1 MTSLLEFVP
10 CGPDYSLRWEAM
22 EAEYP
27 WLQILRTCPQDP
39 VHHAEGDVGIHTR
52 MVCEALLSLEAY
64 RTLSSEVQTILFLAA
79 VLHDVGKPDCTR
91 IEEGGRIT
99 SRGHSRRGAILA
111 RRLLW
116 QMGIPFQQ
124 REAVCALIRF
134 HQVPYFLIDRED
146 GARLAIEISC
156 VGRGDWLTLLAEAD
170 VRGRICADQVRLLD
184 NVALCREQMS
194 ELGVQDRPYPFAS
207 VQARVLFFRD
217 PQRHPDAPAHA
228 NHRARVILMSGLPG
242 SGKDHHIRETYPD
255 WPVISLDALRE
266 ELYVAPGENQ
276 GEVLNAAR
284 DRARAY
290 LRAGTNFVWNATNL
304 MRQLRSQ
311 PLDLFLGY
319 QAHVSIVY
327 REATPEIL
335 FAQNHN
341 RAAVVPQRVMER
353 FLDRWEVPDRT
364 EAHAVEY
371 HVRENLLQ

>member
-1 MTSLLEFVP
+1 
-10 CGPDYSLRWEAM
+10 
-22 EAEYP
+22 
-27 WLQILRTCPQDP
+27 
-39 VHHAEGDVGIHTR
+39 

-99 SRGHSRRGAILA
+99 SRGHSRRGAILG

-146 GARLAIEISC
+146 SARLAIEISC

-184 NVALCREQMS
+184 NVSLCRVQMS
-194 ELGVQDRPYPFAS
+194 ELGVLDRPYPFDS
-207 VQARVLFFRD
+207 EQARVLFFRD

-266 ELYVAPGENQ
+266 ELDVAPGENQ

-284 DRARAY
+284 DRARVY

-335 FAQNHN
+335 FAQNRN

-353 FLDRWEVPDRT
+353 FLDRWEVPDWT

-371 HVRENLLQ
+371 HVRDNLLQ

>member
-10 CGPDYSLRWEAM
+10 RGPDYSLRWEAM